1 MGGEDLLYDMARQ
14 GLVVLTLA
22 TLPPLLTALA
32 IGLVIGLVQAAT
44 SINEATLSFVPKLVG
59 VFLVLALFGGII
71 GGLVLDF
78 TREAFEAI
86 PALTR

>member
-1 MGGEDLLYDMARQ
+1 MGGEDILYDMARR
-14 GLVVLTLA
+14 GLIVLTLA
-22 TLPPLLTALA
+22 TLPALLAALV

-44 SINEATLSFVPKLVG
+44 SINEATLTFVPKLVG
-59 VFLVLALFGGII
+59 VALVLAAFGGII

-78 TREAFEAI
+78 TREAIEAI